1 MIYFL
6 TDYIRKSAIYQ
17 LICKQSDLLAAFGVE
32 RRTDLDR
39 IFGIVELAR
48 AESFAHELCRHGRP
62 CAVFDKRHG
71 AVLIVAFGKIFNNF
85 ALRMLSVVFGAI
97 LYFVVIAVVLWLGLE
112 TTDLKLIS
120 ALIVALFLAVPY
132 LQGRC
137 RIRRAGK
144 GA

>member
-1 MIYFL
+1 MG
-6 TDYIRKSAIYQ
+6 RGAIV
-17 LICKQSDLLAAFGVE
+17 IGLAAV
-32 RRTDLDR
+32 
-39 IFGIVELAR
+39 II
-48 AESFAHELCRHGRP
+48 
-62 CAVFDKRHG
+62 G
-71 AVLIVAFGKIFNNF
+71 AVLFGKIFNNF

-137 RIRRAGK
+137 RIRRARR

>member
-1 MIYFL
+1 MG
-6 TDYIRKSAIYQ
+6 RGAIV
-17 LICKQSDLLAAFGVE
+17 IGLAAV
-32 RRTDLDR
+32 
-39 IFGIVELAR
+39 II
-48 AESFAHELCRHGRP
+48 
-62 CAVFDKRHG
+62 G
-71 AVLIVAFGKIFNNF
+71 AVLFGKIFNNF